1 MKGKG
6 KKTRKKLKVVTG
18 TQRQGYCSD
27 LFGVVRVNMHFRGII
42 SKTVASLYFVP
53 ILHDP
58 LICSGLSSD
67 TLVQHPGHLSRVDT
81 AG

>member
-6 KKTRKKLKVVTG
+6 KKTRQKLKVVTG
-18 TQRQGYCSD
+18 TQRQGYC
-27 LFGVVRVNMHFRGII
+27 LFGVVHVNMHFRGII

-67 TLVQHPGHLSRVDT
+67 TFVQHPGHLSRVDT